1 MELAQIKDVES
12 PSVGEKTLDV
22 ITLKGMRETEFMIM
36 GAKWNV
42 FDWTLFCIVLAV
54 IIVAILIGLI
64 MCCLI
69 GSTAEK
75 ELQEAKEKAEKE
87 GME

>member
-1 MELAQIKDVES
+1 MKD
-12 PSVGEKTLDV
+12 
-22 ITLKGMRETEFMIM
+22 TEFMIM

-42 FDWTLFCIVLAV
+42 LDWTCLCIVIAI

-69 GSTAEK
+69 GSNAEK
-75 ELQEAKEKAEKE
+75 EKADAEEKIR
-87 GME
+87 